1 MTKTVSIMDQTCSVL
16 ATQVDGAASVWD
28 IACPRANFT
37 SVGEGKVNIPQE
49 GNQTAW
55 RHLRWSLEDL
65 SFPMWNTR
73 ESLVWFS
80 GPGRRQ
86 HFWLWRSDGDTPIQR
101 RLQDRQNTADECEI
115 QTWLAE
121 RYKCHSWVIVWK
133 RTQEKPL
140 RYYPSFKL
148 RTNFFLAFKKNKSHF
163 SILFVCL
170 KYNTYRINM
179 KKWIYSLIIAKGTCA
194 TATQF

>member
-28 IACPRANFT
+28 IACPRAHFT
-37 SVGEGKVNIPQE
+37 SMGEGKVKIPQE
-49 GNQTAW
+49 GNQTSW

-101 RLQDRQNTADECEI
+101 RLQDCQNTADECEI

-121 RYKCHSWVIVWK
+121 RYKYHSWVIVWK
-133 RTQEKPL
+133 RNKTKEL
-140 RYYPSFKL
+140 RRNLSNITFHLNWGIIIFLPSRRIKVTFQS
-148 RTNFFLAFKKNKSHF
+148 FLCVWN
-163 SILFVCL
+163 I
-170 KYNTYRINM
+170 T
-179 KKWIYSLIIAKGTCA
+179 LIE
-194 TATQF
+194 